1 MAYNPNTTFSSGAVY
16 TADQA
21 NRFPRGAM
29 ASATS
34 TTNYTLT
41 TTETIATG
49 MSVSFTA
56 VSTRAYK
63 ITYYEP
69 LVSSGT
75 ITAGAY
81 SYIRIRNASATG
93 TLINQ
98 GTCQTLAA
106 GQNNYASIHV
116 VGIVTGI
123 SGSVTYVGS
132 AVTFSTTGTPILARS
147 AGNQAYIIVEDIGPA

>member
-1 MAYNPNTTFSSGAVY
+1 MAYNPNTDFSSGAVL
-16 TADQA
+16 TAAQQ
-21 NRFPRGAM
+21 NRFPRGVM

-34 TTNYTLT
+34 STSYTLT

-69 LVSSGT
+69 LVGSST
-75 ITAGAY
+75 VTTGAY
-81 SYIRIRNASATG
+81 TYIRIRNASATG

-98 GTCQTLAA
+98 GTVLTLAP
-106 GQNNYASIHV
+106 GQNNYASVHV

-132 AVTFSTTGTPILARS
+132 AITFSTTGAPVLTRS
-147 AGNQAYIIVEDIGPA
+147 AGNQAYFIVEDIGPF